1 MGADINC
8 INKISLSTEL
18 LSLKGMVVN
27 AEFDLVVTNGT
38 LKAMDVSSQDA
49 VYAGETAA
57 DPEDGR

>member
-1 MGADINC
+1 
-8 INKISLSTEL
+8 
-18 LSLKGMVVN
+18 MVVN